1 MFKEM
6 LKKIQQYENI
16 VLYRHV
22 NPDFDAFGSQFGLY
36 DIIQFTYPEKRV
48 FLAGNFDYELVSK
61 YDFSVDTT
69 LPDFSKE
76 EVLGIVLD
84 TANSARIDGES
95 YTACKELIKVDHHI
109 VVESYGTMNIE
120 EETASSCSQ
129 LIGEFFVENKDT
141 LLMTTAGASALY
153 LGIIG
158 DTSRFLFK
166 STSAK
171 TFDIASALLK
181 QGISISELYQSIYMK
196 KESDIK
202 VNAFILN
209 HYQVDNGVAY
219 YILKEEDLKQL
230 GISRERGSDYVNIL
244 SNVEEYEIWMAITQN
259 TKDDNWRVSI
269 RSRSIVI
276 NKIAEK
282 YNGGG
287 HALASGATLST
298 LEQLPLLIK
307 DIKEK
312 IHE

>member
-109 VVESYGTMNIE
+109 IVESYGTINIE

-129 LIGEFFVENKDT
+129 LVGEFFMENKDS

-269 RSRSIVI
+269 RSRNIVI

-287 HALASGATLST
+287 HALASGATLPT